1 MEHLNRVGD
10 DDPTY
15 SVPYQPEKRERH
27 QWEDLFADIPL
38 TVSSRR
44 VRGGGRVW
52 SPAEGTLYLP
62 QTAARIAQHAE
73 LVGMVHDP
81 ERAKMRR
88 ARLATGVHVWVD
100 VNTVLPAEQSRVD
113 ATAQALAEG
122 LPEDERRAL
131 AEKLMEGLTDG

>member
-1 MEHLNRVGD
+1 MIHLTRPDD

-15 SVPYQPEKRERH
+15 TVPYEPASRERH
-27 QWEDLFADIPL
+27 QWENLFADIPL
-38 TVSSRR
+38 TVTSRQTR
-44 VRGGGRVW
+44 DGVVW
-52 SPAEGTLYLP
+52 SATEGTLYLP

-100 VNTVLPAEQSRVD
+100 AHVTLPSELDRVD
-113 ATAQALAEG
+113 VTAAALSDAM
-122 LPEDERRAL
+122 PADERRAL
-131 AEKLMEGLTDG
+131 AEKLLGDLEEED

>member
-10 DDPTY
+10 DDATY
-15 SVPYQPEKRERH
+15 RIPYEPEKRQKHR
-27 QWEDLFADIPL
+27 WESLFADIPL
-38 TVSSRR
+38 NVSSRKTR
-44 VRGGGRVW
+44 DGGRVW

-81 ERAKMRR
+81 SKAKMRR

-100 VNTVLPAEQSRVD
+100 VNTVLPHEQSRVD

-122 LPEDERRAL
+122 MPEDERRAL
-131 AEKLMEGLTDG
+131 IDRLREGLDNG